1 MKIECYFIKKIGC
14 LKVGLILLLRV
25 LWVWLS
31 FTTNRRYF
39 EYRVY
44 GFEELFQWQRVTL
57 RGNNKKAAVRS
68 GFGRERSEVLLV
80 R

>member
-1 MKIECYFIKKIGC
+1 MFKSRIDSSIASA
-14 LKVGLILLLRV
+14 
-25 LWVWLS
+25 LS
-31 FTTNRRYF
+31 LVELGYEQKNL

-68 GFGRERSEVLLV
+68 GFG
-80 R
+80 